1 MNMVSKFV
9 TGKPL
14 VSNDSLTVSF
24 QVKIIIIYIFFI
36 YIQSIES
43 VMDDLVEK
51 IGIGLD
57 KKEFDND
64 DNDGFQEV

>member
-43 VMDDLVEK
+43 VMDELVEK

>member
-57 KKEFDND
+57 KREFDND

>member
-1 MNMVSKFV
+1 MNMISKFV

>member
-57 KKEFDND
+57 KREFDND
-64 DNDGFQEV
+64 DNDGF